1 MDLNSLWP
9 PITLVPSYLPICL
22 LVSSSFQSQSSKTYV
37 FLDLL
42 KRSAPSRIVVVAS
55 SLYQLT
61 SLNLNNLNPSSSW
74 FPPWIY
80 YPSKYANISFTLEL
94 ARRLEGSGVTAN
106 CLHPGLIDSGIW
118 RNVPVPLNWPL
129 KVIVK
134 CFFKS
139 PEQGK
144 FTTFLCLFARNFSDP
159 ASKYLYTKAQ
169 NSCLQTIKHLVF

>member
-1 MDLNSLWP
+1 M
-9 PITLVPSYLPICL
+9 
-22 LVSSSFQSQSSKTYV
+22 
-37 FLDLL
+37 
-42 KRSAPSRIVVVAS
+42 VVAS

-144 FTTFLCLFARNFSDP
+144 FSAFCFCLLSELLL
-159 ASKYLYTKAQ
+159 ASKKYLVLFEPDLTFNFIIRLSDIGFPSLFRRGQECDRKIFCGMSRAF
-169 NSCLQTIKHLVF
+169 S

>member
-1 MDLNSLWP
+1 MATNHFGPFLLTHLLIGQFAN
-9 PITLVPSYLPICL
+9 LVKIHQNLR
-22 LVSSSFQSQSSKTYV
+22 SFS
-37 FLDLL
+37 DLL

-144 FTTFLCLFARNFSDP
+144 FSAFCICLLSLNCCYQAKNIWSFLS
-159 ASKYLYTKAQ
+159 Q
-169 NSCLQTIKHLVF
+169 I